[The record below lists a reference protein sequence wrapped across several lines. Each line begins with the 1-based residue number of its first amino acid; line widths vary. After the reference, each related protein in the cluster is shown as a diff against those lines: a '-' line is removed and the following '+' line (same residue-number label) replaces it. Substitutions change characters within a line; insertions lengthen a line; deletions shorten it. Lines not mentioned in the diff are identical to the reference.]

1 MAASAK
7 KRDIEN
13 KSKENDDV
21 TSSDVSSDEENVDN
35 NDEKGNQIMV
45 DFVGRTP
52 DDSDYH
58 GIKILLQQL
67 FLKAHV
73 NVGALADYI
82 ISHNYVG
89 SVVKQEADDDDDDD
103 DNDTSDVGDV
113 FGVTSVINISHGQV
127 SSSDTSEECIQQ
139 LRSLLKELSS
149 EYATDSVN
157 GMITNILEN
166 DSSALGLI
174 INERFVNIPADIS
187 VPLLENLMSDMK
199 RANAKK
205 MAYDFQ
211 YYVIISKLS
220 KPKTAGKSKGKK
232 KNTEDPEELWS
243 NQEEEVFDEESM
255 CKFEFSVAK
264 ETDTGLSGAWS
275 EDDDEL
281 IPYRRVMIFEA
292 SKLPGIIEK
301 IKKFIAH

>member
-7 KRDIEN
+7 KRDVEN
-13 KSKENDDV
+13 KAKENEDV

-89 SVVKQEADDDDDDD
+89 SVVKQETNDDDDEDDED
-103 DNDTSDVGDV
+103 DTSDVGDV
-113 FGVTSVINISHGQV
+113 FGVTSVINISHSQN
-127 SSSDTSEECIQQ
+127 EECIQQ

-157 GMITNILEN
+157 GMINNILEN

-199 RANAKK
+199 RAIAKK
-205 MAYDFQ
+205 MAYDFK

-220 KPKTAGKSKGKK
+220 KPKTVTVKKSK
-232 KNTEDPEELWS
+232 KNKNSEEPEDLWS
-243 NQEEEVFDEESM
+243 NQEEEVFDEEAM

-264 ETDTGLSGAWS
+264 ETDTGLSGTWN

-292 SKLPGIIEK
+292 EKLPGIIEK

>member
-7 KRDIEN
+7 KRDVEN
-13 KSKENDDV
+13 KAKENEDV

-73 NVGALADYI
+73 N
-82 ISHNYVG
+82 N
-89 SVVKQEADDDDDDD
+89 
-103 DNDTSDVGDV
+103 
-113 FGVTSVINISHGQV
+113 
-127 SSSDTSEECIQQ
+127 EECIQQ

-157 GMITNILEN
+157 GMINNILEN

-199 RANAKK
+199 RAIAKK
-205 MAYDFQ
+205 MAYDFK

-220 KPKTAGKSKGKK
+220 KPKTVTVKKSK
-232 KNTEDPEELWS
+232 KNKNSEEPEDLWS
-243 NQEEEVFDEESM
+243 NQEEEVFDEEAM

-264 ETDTGLSGAWS
+264 ETDTGLSGTWN

-292 SKLPGIIEK
+292 EKLPGIIEK

>member
-7 KRDIEN
+7 KRDVEN
-13 KSKENDDV
+13 KTKENEDV
-21 TSSDVSSDEENVDN
+21 TSSDVNSDEDNVDN

-73 NVGALADYI
+73 NVGSLADYI

-89 SVVKQEADDDDDDD
+89 SVVKQETDDDDDEDD
-103 DNDTSDVGDV
+103 EDDTSDGGDV
-113 FGVTSVINISHGQV
+113 FGVTTVINISHSQN
-127 SSSDTSEECIQQ
+127 EKCIQQ

-149 EYATDSVN
+149 EYATDTVN
-157 GMITNILEN
+157 GMINNILEN

-199 RANAKK
+199 RATAKK
-205 MAYDFQ
+205 MAYDFK
-211 YYVIISKLS
+211 YFVIISKLS
-220 KPKTAGKSKGKK
+220 KPKTVKKNKK
-232 KNTEDPEELWS
+232 KNSEEPEDLWS
-243 NQEEEVFDEESM
+243 NQEEEVFDEEAM

-264 ETDTGLSGAWS
+264 ETDTGLSGAWN

-292 SKLPGIIEK
+292 EKLPAIIEK